1 MGYFVKATQERRP
14 FLCTKTQALLD
25 SIQLCPKLHGTQ
37 GACSFLTLNTSL
49 IWEEQTFSVLM
60 NRHCVEILQYYKR
73 NGAKNLLF
81 SDIYTKSP

>member
-1 MGYFVKATQERRP
+1 MQ
-14 FLCTKTQALLD
+14 
-25 SIQLCPKLHGTQ
+25 IQT
-37 GACSFLTLNTSL
+37 
-49 IWEEQTFSVLM
+49 VLM